1 MKYLIRI
8 YILAMAV
15 ALLGCEMEFKPGNA
29 LLAEDAVKTPQDVQA
44 VLVGAYSALREN
56 FLDGRYQ
63 LFAEVMGDNI
73 NGQPGAL
80 NNADYLAFYNKS
92 TSYFTGYTQNSYGT
106 PFRAIN
112 RANTAF
118 SYAASTAGVSQ
129 QDRKRIQAEARFIRA
144 LCHFEV
150 VRLFAQ
156 PYGYTPENTHLG
168 ITVRTDFSDV
178 LTSRNR
184 NTVKEVY
191 DQILT
196 DLRIAASDLPE
207 TNGNYATKFAAQAY
221 LAKVFFQMN
230 RFDSAAFYA
239 EAVVKSGKYSL
250 DSDLKN
256 RFSQNVSPETV
267 FGLISTDNTNRAS
280 SVFGD
285 LRSDL
290 ANNQLPTLKFTNAFL
305 GLYADNDERK
315 KWFVTRSGGG
325 VEFIL
330 TNRFDGDFINVALTH
345 LTEML
350 LIHAE
355 ALAASKNAITTEAL
369 ASLNLIRNRAGI
381 GDYASSGKTLN
392 NFLDEVRLQRRL
404 EMVGEGTR
412 FHDLRRRC
420 MLDRSLTIRGAKCDC
435 DGMAVQFP
443 DTELSGAG
451 GPAFFTP
458 NPEGN
463 CY

>member
-1 MKYLIRI
+1 MKYILKI
-8 YILAMAV
+8 YFVV
-15 ALLGCEMEFKPGNA
+15 AAFALVSCEMEFKPGNA
-29 LLAEDAVKTPQDVQA
+29 LLAEDAVKTPEDVQA
-44 VLVGAYSALREN
+44 VLVGAYSAMREN
-56 FLDGRYQ
+56 FLDGRFQ

-73 NGQPGAL
+73 NGIPGAL

-92 TSYFTGYTQNSYGT
+92 TSYFTGYTQNSYGN

-118 SYAASTAGVSQ
+118 AYAASVGGMTEEN
-129 QDRKRIQAEARFIRA
+129 RKKIQAEARFVRA
-144 LCHFEV
+144 VCHFEV

-156 PYGYTPENTHLG
+156 PYGFTPDNSHLG
-168 ITVRTDFSDV
+168 ITVRTDFTDV
-178 LTSRNR
+178 LNSRNR

-196 DLRIAASDLPE
+196 DLRIAAANLPE
-207 TNGNYATKFAAQAY
+207 TNGNYASKYAAQAY

-239 EAVVKSGKYSL
+239 ESVVKSGKYTL
-250 DSDLKN
+250 DTDMMN
-256 RFSQNVSPETV
+256 RFSTNVSPETI

-280 SVFGD
+280 AVFGD

-290 ANNQLPTLKFTNAFL
+290 ANNQLPTLKFTKA
-305 GLYADNDERK
+305 LYNLYEDTDVRK
-315 KWFVTRSGGG
+315 NWFVVRNEGGN
-325 VEFIL
+325 EFIL
-330 TNRFDGDFINVALTH
+330 INRFDGDYINVALTH

-355 ALAASKNAITTEAL
+355 ALAASKNSITSEAV
-369 ASLNLIRNRAGI
+369 ASLNLIRSRAGLSA
-381 GDYASSGKTLN
+381 YSATGKTLN

-404 EMVGEGTR
+404 EMVGEGAR

-443 DTELSGAG
+443 DNEIAGAG

-458 NPEGN
+458 NAEGN